1 MKKVQLDRAYQN
13 EKSVSE
19 YAHELEELFNMIS
32 SIDEHEQVVKFW
44 KGCKPIIQKALL
56 RDGLNPDISSWD
68 EVTCKAEIIEILE
81 NIMEP
86 REKKGGDSSSKK
98 GGSNSN
104 NPSSYKGNSSNSRG
118 SSSRALVPLH
128 SEVLNSPVHLPTTQ
142 KIPGKIDL
150 TRDDLSVEEAD
161 F

>member
-32 SIDEHEQVVKFW
+32 SIDERGQVVKFW

-68 EVTCKAEIIEILE
+68 EVTCKAEIIEISE

-86 REKKGGDSSSKK
+86 CEKKGGDSSSKK
-98 GGSNSN
+98 GGSNYN
-104 NPSSYKGNSSNSRG
+104 NASSHKGNSSNSRG

-128 SEVLNSPVHLPTTQ
+128 S
-142 KIPGKIDL
+142 
-150 TRDDLSVEEAD
+150 
-161 F
+161 